1 MYMYLKEYLKQFEGK
16 KVKMYVDMDGVIVDY
31 VVGSTD
37 DYDKRRP
44 LYTSL
49 EKIKE
54 IYGNGNVELYIL
66 SVTRM
71 DKGLTEKNIWLDN
84 YAPMFK
90 KENRVIISRE
100 ANDFKSSA
108 ELKATYISNLE
119 RDDSI
124 IIVIDDDPRV
134 IKAIK
139 ENNKD
144 VVLLKDTAL
153 VD

>member
-1 MYMYLKEYLKQFEGK
+1 MYLKEFLEQFDGK
-16 KVKMYVDMDGVIVDY
+16 KIKMFVDMDGVIVDY

-37 DYDKRRP
+37 DFDKRRP
-44 LYTSL
+44 LYSSL
-49 EKIKE
+49 SKLKE
-54 IYGNGNVELYIL
+54 IYEEGIVDLYIL
-66 SVTRM
+66 SITRM
-71 DKGLTEKNIWLDN
+71 NKGLQEKNIWLDN

-108 ELKATYISNLE
+108 ELKAEYISSLE
-119 RDDSI
+119 RDGSV

-134 IKAIK
+134 LKAMK
-139 ENNKD
+139 DTNKD